1 MVLAFEP
8 SCASAL
14 LTSPCTTAS
23 VTLVGGV
30 ELSTTEV
37 AVRLDSWMLPVMSE
51 YCVMTLNAG
60 LVPNCVKK
68 LVMCCASALGV
79 AAVPHVSDG
88 PQKIGTTF
96 ALRISGPL

>member
-1 MVLAFEP
+1 
-8 SCASAL
+8 
-14 LTSPCTTAS
+14 
-23 VTLVGGV
+23 
-30 ELSTTEV
+30 
-37 AVRLDSWMLPVMSE
+37 DSWMLPVMSE
-51 YCVMTLNAG
+51 YCVMTLNSG

-96 ALRISGPL
+96 ALRITGPLWYLTFDFCPTRMPTALSFVGKGLTWRPLSSVTRSVLTG